1 MSVEPMD
8 VPTPHQQ
15 WVAEDEIDLRQYLEV
30 LLRWWREIVGLTLA
44 AVVLAAAGVLVL
56 RQLQTPLYAATASVA
71 IVRTISDVNFDPRF
85 RITSED
91 SANGTAATA
100 RRSALVSLAT
110 SGAIA
115 QAVAAELGDI
125 LSEEER
131 QPGTLVEMVTAEL
144 ARPEGSRTTDSDLI
158 RITVEADSPEKAAA
172 IANTWARIY
181 VDQVNT
187 VYGQVPDELLNSIQT
202 ELAKAQ
208 EKYQQSQAQLEQF
221 IAQSRVD
228 ELNRLVAEKQDII
241 DNLQRGK
248 RTAIA
253 ALVDEAV
260 KARQEVIAAYLEAQT
275 RNQLVAFNKEQEGQR
290 ALVTAYLDAVNNTQ
304 VQAFQQQVERIQQ
317 ALADASQARRRALRL
332 VGDAQ
337 ALREQVAN
345 GGPEGLTSSAQALQV
360 LKLQSF
366 TQLLAQNT
374 ISNIDLAMPE
384 MTAPQSLQIQAPDA
398 TLQFLLETEPN
409 LTVEGMLADIDALI
423 DSLNARIT
431 RLDQQ
436 IESLTTQALS
446 GDVYQHLGEKVPSDS
461 ELIQAIQE
469 QYPQLFQ
476 TGDVAA
482 LSEAVGTDNP
492 LATLAREKAAALLE
506 LKELQSIPDFS
517 TEDQPLS
524 QAIAQLEGEVQGLKA
539 QLEAETARGREL
551 TQARDLNWETLKT
564 LNSKVA
570 ELNLARAAAG
580 SEVRLAASA
589 IPPAEP
595 VPTVR
600 LLMVAGAAGAMALML
615 SIFVA
620 FVADFLGKEPFF
632 ANLRRQSSPAAG

>member
-1 MSVEPMD
+1 MD

-44 AVVLAAAGVLVL
+44 AVVLAAVGVLIL
-56 RQLQTPLYAATASVA
+56 RQFQTPVYAASASVA

-85 RITSED
+85 RTTSED
-91 SANGTAATA
+91 TTNSTAATA

-115 QAVAAELGDI
+115 QAVAAELGDM

-187 VYGQVPDELLNSIQT
+187 VYGQVPDELLNSIQA

-304 VQAFQQQVERIQQ
+304 VQAFQQQVER
-317 ALADASQARRRALRL
+317 DPASPDRR
-332 VGDAQ
+332 Q
-337 ALREQVAN
+337 P
-345 GGPEGLTSSAQALQV
+345 GPTPG
-360 LKLQSF
+360 
-366 TQLLAQNT
+366 
-374 ISNIDLAMPE
+374 P
-384 MTAPQSLQIQAPDA
+384 
-398 TLQFLLETEPN
+398 
-409 LTVEGMLADIDALI
+409 
-423 DSLNARIT
+423 
-431 RLDQQ
+431 
-436 IESLTTQALS
+436 
-446 GDVYQHLGEKVPSDS
+446 
-461 ELIQAIQE
+461 
-469 QYPQLFQ
+469 
-476 TGDVAA
+476 
-482 LSEAVGTDNP
+482 
-492 LATLAREKAAALLE
+492 
-506 LKELQSIPDFS
+506 
-517 TEDQPLS
+517 
-524 QAIAQLEGEVQGLKA
+524 
-539 QLEAETARGREL
+539 
-551 TQARDLNWETLKT
+551 
-564 LNSKVA
+564 
-570 ELNLARAAAG
+570 AAG
-580 SEVRLAASA
+580 GGC
-589 IPPAEP
+589 P
-595 VPTVR
+595 
-600 LLMVAGAAGAMALML
+600 GAAGAGGQWRPRGTDQQCPGVTGAQATVLY
-615 SIFVA
+615 
-620 FVADFLGKEPFF
+620 
-632 ANLRRQSSPAAG
+632 PAPGPEHHF